1 MKTTAAIAMG
11 AMLGA
16 VAVGA
21 GVWWG
26 NRVDVTQVPPA
37 PSAALP
43 VASASMA
50 PAASAPAIEH
60 PVPTLDS
67 LGDAASH
74 TFAADFGELLRRD
87 PVGGLLRSDDFD
99 HRFVATI
106 DNLGRSAAPASLW
119 PVEPVKGRFQAA
131 SAPDGETIAP
141 DNATRNLPFVLALEK
156 VDLHE
161 AVRMYVWHYP
171 SLQRQYEE
179 LGFPGH
185 YFNDRFVQVV
195 DQLLAT
201 PEPSTLLRVHLPHFQ
216 GTAPTHPWVLYEFD
230 DPDLRS
236 LSSGQRLL
244 IRMGA
249 ANERRVKN
257 RLRELRRLLASSPAD
272 LEAIR
277 QARAQEQRAPASTAA
292 GGSRRP

>member
-1 MKTTAAIAMG
+1 MKTTTAIAMG

-26 NRVDVTQVPPA
+26 NRVNVAQAPPVPT
-37 PSAALP
+37 AA
-43 VASASMA
+43 A
-50 PAASAPAIEH
+50 PAAPAIIAPEASAPAIEH

-87 PVGGLLRSDDFD
+87 PIGSLLRSDDFD

-106 DNLGRSAAPASLW
+106 DNLGRSAAPPSLW
-119 PVEPVKGRFQAA
+119 PVQPVKGQFQAA
-131 SAPDGETIAP
+131 SAPDGATLAP
-141 DNATRNLPFVLALEK
+141 DNAARYLPFVLALER

-161 AVRMYVWHYP
+161 AIRMYVWHYQD
-171 SLQRQYEE
+171 LQRQYEA

-185 YFNDRFVQVV
+185 YFNDRFVQVL

-201 PEPSTLLRVHLPHFQ
+201 PEPSTPPRVHLPQFQ
-216 GTAPTHPWVLYEFD
+216 GTAPTRPWVLYEFD

-236 LSSGQRLL
+236 LSSGQRIL
-244 IRMGA
+244 IRMGL
-249 ANERRVKN
+249 ANERRVKH

-272 LEAIR
+272 QEAIR
-277 QARAQEQRAPASTAA
+277 QARAQERRAPASAST
-292 GGSRRP
+292 GGSQ